1 MNDECQKLTSSR
13 STIGL
18 SSIGNVGVEA
28 LGMYQE
34 TKEPLLHKGLTKLKK
49 NFAIVCESVDA
60 KAHQRSML

>member
-34 TKEPLLHKGLTKLKK
+34 TKEPLLHKGLTNLRRTLQLFV
-49 NFAIVCESVDA
+49 N
-60 KAHQRSML
+60 L